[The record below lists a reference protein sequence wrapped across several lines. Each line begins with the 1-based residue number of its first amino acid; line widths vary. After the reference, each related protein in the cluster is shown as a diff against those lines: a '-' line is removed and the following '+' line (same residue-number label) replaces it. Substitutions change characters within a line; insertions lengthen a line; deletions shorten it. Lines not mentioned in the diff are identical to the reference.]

1 MADPICGIYDIDG
14 TSIPVRGSI
23 PFGHIL
29 LPIDFVIYSHSIS
42 LNGGNNFISTYID
55 MDQLHPDYEPTPDS
69 LFGTVSDIISVSN
82 EAGDVWY
89 KDATLHSTLTT
100 LVNEAYI
107 VNRKVRAKP
116 FVLQISG
123 AKLYTNGSFGD
134 TISVPPGTSW
144 LPVPV
149 NNSVDI
155 FRSTTVAQRL
165 AITRIEDSMGRYY
178 DPLDGRSTLGLL
190 TPGSAYYITANI
202 SFQWTILAAGL
213 SASPIA
219 PPTNSNDVIN
229 DIGEPGM
236 TVTFGKNVFGRL
248 LDSVVKPL
256 VILEKYKEIID
267 VFRVEPAIYAM
278 LITKGYEFSHQVLMG
293 FDEAYINDP
302 LYARQDYIDHF
313 DNAYVAELAASVRYK
328 ISFRNKYNKEIGGSY
343 TFPHVANLWNKDVVF
358 KIPPV
363 APEFLLTVESE
374 GVSFKYQAT
383 NRGIKQGQPISTS
396 YIRYDNGTD
405 FMVIDLKQQ

>member
-14 TSIPVRGSI
+14 TSIPDRGSI

-55 MDQLHPDYEPTPDS
+55 MGQLHPDYEATPES
-69 LFGTVSDIISVSN
+69 LFGEVSDIISVSN
-82 EAGDVWY
+82 KAGDIWY
-89 KDATLHSTLTT
+89 KGTGLQSTLTT
-100 LVNEAYI
+100 LVNEAYM
-107 VNRKVRAKP
+107 VNRKVGGRP

-134 TISVPPGTSW
+134 TISVLPGTSW

-149 NNSVDI
+149 SNSVDI
-155 FRSTTVAQRL
+155 FRSTTVDQRL

-178 DPLDGRSTLGLL
+178 DPLDDRSTLELL
-190 TPGSAYYITANI
+190 IPGSAYYITANS
-202 SFQWTILAAGL
+202 SFQWTILETEP

-229 DIGEPGM
+229 DIGESGM
-236 TVTFGKNVFGRL
+236 TVTFGKNVFSRL

-256 VILEKYKEIID
+256 VVLEKHIEIID
-267 VFRVEPAIYAM
+267 LFKVDPAIYTM
-278 LITKGYEFSHQVLMG
+278 LITKGYEFTHQVLMG
-293 FDEAYINDP
+293 FDEFYINDP

-313 DNAYVAELAASVRYK
+313 ESAYVAELAASVSYK
-328 ISFRNKYNKEIGGSY
+328 ISFRNKYNTEIGGSY
-343 TFPHVANLWNKDVVF
+343 TFPHVAHLWNKDVVF

-363 APEFLLTVESE
+363 ASEFVLTVESE

-383 NRGIKQGQPISTS
+383 SRGIKQGQPISTY